1 MNKIIKDYIKEAN
14 YDEALDIM
22 EAAKNRI
29 TTICATTENPWEFIL
44 WCIKIA
50 EDYKNRLHLVAA
62 PREEY
67 YCGCAN
73 YRRDYEN

>member
-1 MNKIIKDYIKEAN
+1 MNKTIEDYIKEAS
-14 YDEALDIM
+14 YDEAMDIM
-22 EAAKNRI
+22 EAAQNRI
-29 TTICATTENPWEFIL
+29 TTISATPENPWESIF

-50 EDYKNRLHLVAA
+50 ENYKNRLHLMPT
-62 PREEY
+62 PREQY